1 MIQWATEIEK
11 GVRVGVVLVVMGSV
25 SMFYQSG
32 LQPPRRTK
40 RQTILLTLCLKSRLL

>member
-1 MIQWATEIEK
+1 MATEIEK
-11 GVRVGVVLVVMGSV
+11 GVRVCVVMVVMGRV

-32 LQPPRRTK
+32 LQPPRKTK